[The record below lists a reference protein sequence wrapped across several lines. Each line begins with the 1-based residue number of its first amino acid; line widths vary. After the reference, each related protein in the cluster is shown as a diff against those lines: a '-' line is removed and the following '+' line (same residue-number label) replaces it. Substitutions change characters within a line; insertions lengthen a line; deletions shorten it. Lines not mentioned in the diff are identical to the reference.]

1 MDVYNPTKLVQLGN
15 ILFVSFQYRVGSHGF
30 LFMGKDN
37 GAPGNV
43 GLLDQVSLKQ
53 CPSQN
58 SFNLIYKKENDI
70 IACHLNNILNQVM
83 VLRWIQNNIESFGG
97 DKNKVT
103 IAGESA
109 GANSVALHLLSPL
122 SCGLFHRA
130 ILQSTGAAPRWGF
143 MNSTQ
148 AFN

>member
-1 MDVYNPTKLVQLGN
+1 
-15 ILFVSFQYRVGSHGF
+15 
-30 LFMGKDN
+30 
-37 GAPGNV
+37 
-43 GLLDQVSLKQ
+43 
-53 CPSQN
+53 
-58 SFNLIYKKENDI
+58 
-70 IACHLNNILNQVM
+70 M

-97 DKNKVT
+97 DKNQVT

-130 ILQSTGAAPRWGF
+130 VLQSTGAAPRWGF

-148 AFN
+148 AFDRSGIRYLFPYHFKIQSILLISIIFLTSDI